1 MVPDRTTWPRKTREL
16 RNQLIDSRVWNE
28 LRFRPDDVVI
38 ATYAKAGTTWTQQIV
53 AQLIFGG
60 RDGIDVSTISPWL
73 DLRVTPKEAKLAALE
88 AQEHRRFIKTHL
100 PVDALVFSPDA
111 KYIYVGRDGR
121 DVVWSLY
128 NHHANATDDW
138 YRLINDTPGRVG
150 PPIAP
155 PPPSVRQYFL
165 EWLEGDGYPFWSFWD
180 NVSSW
185 WAIRHLPNVLF
196 LHFADL
202 KRDLPGQMRRGGAF
216 LDIGLDERAFDSAVR
231 HCSFDHMKAHAEKY
245 APHRGRLYK
254 GGARAFIHQGTNSR
268 WGDVLSAEDCRR
280 YEAAAAERLG
290 WRCAR
295 WLAEGGSIDQD
306 LGLAGSRADP
316 PLRLETSRSSSGP
329 PGAAATEC
337 GHPPR
342 ITKRSPQEGESHV
355 QHSSRQARPR
365 ARV

>member
-16 RNQLIDSRVWNE
+16 RNQLIDTRVWNE
-28 LRFRPDDVVI
+28 FRFRPDDVVV

-60 RDGIDVSTISPWL
+60 REGVDVATLSPWL
-73 DLRVTPKEAKLAALE
+73 DLRVPPKEVKLAALG
-88 AQEHRRFIKTHL
+88 AQQHRRFIKTHL
-100 PVDALVFSPDA
+100 PVDALVFSPAA

-202 KRDLPGQMRRGGAF
+202 KRDLPGQMQRVAAF
-216 LDIGLDERAFDSAVR
+216 LDIRLEDEAFAAAVR
-231 HCSFDHMKAHAEKY
+231 HCSFDHMKAHAEMC

-254 GGARAFIHQGTNSR
+254 GGAQAFIHKGTNGR
-268 WGDVLSAEDCRR
+268 WREVLSAEDCRR
-280 YEAAAAERLG
+280 YEAAAIERLG
-290 WRCAR
+290 WPCAR

-306 LGLAGSRADP
+306 HGLAGSRADP
-316 PLRLETSRSSSGP
+316 PLRLETARSSSGP
-329 PGAAATEC
+329 RGAAAANC
-337 GHPPR
+337 RH
-342 ITKRSPQEGESHV
+342 
-355 QHSSRQARPR
+355 RP
-365 ARV
+365 AP

>member
-60 RDGIDVSTISPWL
+60 REGIDLAALSPWL
-73 DLRVTPKEAKLAALE
+73 DLRVPPEEVKLAALE
-88 AQEHRRFIKTHL
+88 AQQHRRFIKTHL
-100 PVDALVFSPDA
+100 PVDALVFSPAA
-111 KYIYVGRDGR
+111 KYIYVGR

-138 YRLINDTPGRVG
+138 YRLINDTPGRIG
-150 PPIAP
+150 PPIPRP
-155 PPPSVRQYFL
+155 PASIHQYFL

-202 KRDLPGQMRRGGAF
+202 KRDLPGQMRRVAAF
-216 LDIGLDERAFDSAVR
+216 LEIRLDQRAFDAAVR

-254 GGARAFIHQGTNSR
+254 GGARAFIHQGTNGR